1 MKLAKITL
9 LVALATMV
17 VLFGCGS
24 PVPPETEVK
33 EPVLEPVEKVVE
45 EPEPEKVAKL
55 EPPVAPTPSAPKPKF
70 KVKDIRSMV
79 IMETSKGNIKIELDS
94 EKAPATVKNF
104 LQYVD
109 DGFYDGTIFHR
120 VIKDFMIQGGGFSPS
135 MSEKTARGTIKNES
149 SNGLKN
155 ERGTIAMA
163 RRPDPHSASA
173 QFFINHAT
181 SAFLDKHQAQDGWGY
196 CVFGKVTEG
205 MDVVDEI
212 AAVRTT
218 SKGGHSDVPE
228 IAVVIKSAARAE

>member
-1 MKLAKITL
+1 MEFAKITL
-9 LVALATMV
+9 LVALTAMLV
-17 VLFGCGS
+17 SFGCGS
-24 PVPPETEVK
+24 PVPPETQVVEETEVK
-33 EPVLEPVEKVVE
+33 EPALEPVEEVVE
-45 EPEPEKVAKL
+45 EPEPEQVAKL
-55 EPPVAPTPSAPKPKF
+55 EPPIAPKL
-70 KVKDIRSMV
+70 KVKDTRPMV

-94 EKAPATVKNF
+94 KKAPATVKNF
-104 LQYVD
+104 LKYVD

-120 VIKDFMIQGGGFSPS
+120 VIKGFMVQGGGFSPS
-135 MSEKTARGTIKNES
+135 MSEKTARSTIKNES
-149 SNGLKN
+149 PNGLKN

-181 SAFLDKHQAQDGWGY
+181 SAFLDKDQAQDGWGY

-218 SKGGHSDVPE
+218 TKGGHRDVPE

>member
-9 LVALATMV
+9 LVALTTMV
-17 VLFGCGS
+17 VSFGCGP
-24 PVPPETEVK
+24 PVPPEAEVK

-55 EPPVAPTPSAPKPKF
+55 EPPVVPTPSAPKPKF
-70 KVKDIRSMV
+70 KVKDIRPMV

-94 EKAPATVKNF
+94 EKAPETVGNF

-120 VIKDFMIQGGGFSPS
+120 VIKGFMIQGGGFSPS
-135 MSEKTARGTIKNES
+135 MSEKTARSTIKNES

-181 SAFLDKHQAQDGWGY
+181 SAFLDKDQAQDGWGY

-218 SKGGHSDVPE
+218 TKGGHSDVPE
-228 IAVVIKSAARAE
+228 IAVVIKSAARDE